1 MTTTI
6 TKETLL
12 PLSLVAILCSGVI
25 WINSS
30 LLEINYKLSTIED
43 SLDTK
48 FTTYDA
54 ERWVHEL
61 KVRNPQLD
69 IPEVTL

>member
-30 LLEINYKLSTIED
+30 LMKINYRLGAIEQ

-54 ERWVHEL
+54 ERWVNEFKL
-61 KVRNPQLD
+61 RNPQLD